1 MSVFQQRAELE
12 LTYSKGLQKLAGKL
26 IRASKGMSNNS
37 THSAWCHVSD
47 EMYSRADAHR
57 SVGNAFQQE
66 AILEIRQ
73 VLDEHNKRKR
83 PLDSAIERTGKL
95 VTANWSEQLKIK
107 KKLIGLTREHEDL
120 FNFVENNKHISTE
133 KEKQKMLNR
142 LTKSAEMQ
150 ARVDEEYFNINM
162 EGHQMRLKWENT
174 LKNCYQIIQE
184 LEKQRIELLG
194 NILKR
199 YKLQMYSFG
208 QTLKHG
214 QTQIEQAVQ
223 RVDTDK
229 DIQALVEENR
239 NTTEDHNVE
248 FLMADYFEE
257 DSKSFMDKDRRREAI
272 KLKLQRLDENITKTK
287 KDCEGIEKL
296 MKTYSENPS
305 FSNQKNLEET
315 EQQLDENTLK
325 LDLLEATHYK
335 LSTSLS
341 KLEGKPKSH
350 HRFSNSI
357 LKWKDKDCEHS
368 LVQLAR
374 PVRLRR
380 TPFRSRQS
388 LRASIIYKGPPLFV
402 AQQSVDPSKNAT
414 DQVSSTSPTQE
425 SQTAE
430 SGSTVNGVLEPHTEE
445 DKGQADKTTPELCS
459 IGKCKAIYNFTP
471 EHDDELALN
480 EGDLLDIYSKEEN
493 GWWFG
498 MLNGQT
504 GHFPSTYV
512 EELPRLS
519 SIKSSDA

>member
-1 MSVFQQRAELE
+1 
-12 LTYSKGLQKLAGKL
+12 
-26 IRASKGMSNNS
+26 MSNNS

-107 KKLIGLTREHEDL
+107 KKLIGLTREHEAL

-199 YKLQMYSFG
+199 YNLQMYSFE

-223 RVDTDK
+223 RVDIDK

-239 NTTEDHNVE
+239 NTTEDHKAE

-341 KLEGKPKSH
+341 ELEGKPKSH
-350 HRFSNSI
+350 HRFSDSI

-414 DQVSSTSPTQE
+414 DQVTSTSTTKE
-425 SQTAE
+425 SETAE

-445 DKGQADKTTPELCS
+445 DKGQDKTTPELCS
-459 IGKCKAIYNFTP
+459 IGKCKAIYSFTP

-493 GWWFG
+493 SWWFG

-512 EELPRLS
+512 EELPQLS